1 MNKRPAKKV
10 KASVITSPKGMHDIL
25 PADQP
30 IWDKIRKAAKDTSDY
45 YNFLRIDT
53 PILEKAELFE
63 RSLGATSDVIEKQ
76 MYLLKSK
83 GGDDLALRPE
93 GTAPIARAYI
103 EHGLSHLGQPLKLY
117 YEGQM
122 FRYEKP
128 QAGRFRQLHQ
138 FGFEIIGNENDS
150 VYDAQVILA
159 CYRTLQNL
167 KIKELELQINSIG
180 CARCRPN
187 YRKHLVEYYKPK
199 EKSLCAD
206 CRRRLKLNPLRL
218 LDCKEQQCIEMKK
231 DAPNILD
238 SLCSDCKKHFKK
250 VLEFLEEVKL
260 PYSLNHYLVRGLD
273 YYTKTVF
280 EIFTEGFNF
289 ALGGGGRYD
298 YLFDLLGGRNA
309 VGVGGAVGIDRLVE
323 VIKAKNI
330 NLLGKAKPKIYLIH
344 VGDLSKIKALGLVE
358 LLRGANIDV
367 VESLGK
373 DSLRGQL
380 KSADKIG
387 SPLALILGQQEVF
400 EQSVMIRD
408 MKSGAQETVPVKKVV
423 DVIKRKLK

>member
-1 MNKRPAKKV
+1 MKNKKSRIQI
-10 KASVITSPKGMHDIL
+10 ITAPKGMHDIL
-25 PADQP
+25 PGDQP
-30 IWDKIRKAAKDTSDY
+30 LWEKIRKTAKETADY

-53 PILEKAELFE
+53 PILEKSELFE
-63 RSLGATSDVIEKQ
+63 KSLGAASDVIEKQ

-83 GGDDLALRPE
+83 GGDELALRPE
-93 GTAPIARAYI
+93 GTASIARAYI

-117 YEGQM
+117 YEGPM

-138 FGFEIIGNENDS
+138 FGFEIIGNENDA
-150 VYDAQVILA
+150 VYDAQVIIA
-159 CYRTLQNL
+159 CYRTLQDL
-167 KIKELELQINSIG
+167 KIKELDLQINSIG

-187 YRKHLVEYYKPK
+187 YRKHLIEYYKSK
-199 EKSLCAD
+199 EKSLCVD
-206 CRRRLKLNPLRL
+206 CRRRLKFNPLRL

-231 DAPNILD
+231 AAPNILD
-238 SLCSDCKKHFKK
+238 TLCSDCKKHFKK

-273 YYTKTVF
+273 YYSKTVF

-289 ALGGGGRYD
+289 ALAGGGRYD
-298 YLFDLLGGRNA
+298 YLFDIISGRNA

-323 VIKAKNI
+323 VVKTKNI

-344 VGDLSKIKALGLVE
+344 VGDLAKIKALGLVE
-358 LLRGANIDV
+358 ILREANIDV

-373 DSLRGQL
+373 ESLRAQL
-380 KSADKIG
+380 RSADKLG
-387 SPLALILGQQEVF
+387 SGYTLIFGQQEAF
-400 EQSVMIRD
+400 EQSIIIRD
-408 MKSGAQETVPVKKVV
+408 MKSGAQETVPLKKFVEV
-423 DVIKRKLK
+423 LKRKLR